1 MFDEEPYC
9 QNDLEGEP
17 LDWSTLSLYDALR
30 HYPRSIISVSDFEM
44 RRIRTKLTPVI
55 YTGAKDYNFFGENY
69 SLSYS
74 ENFTNHHF
82 NYFHFE
88 LSFDV
93 QIRRN

>member
-17 LDWSTLSLYDALR
+17 LDWSTVSFYDALR

-55 YTGAKDYNFFGENY
+55 YTGAKDYNFFGEIILY
-69 SLSYS
+69 QVKGPDDQI
-74 ENFTNHHF
+74 FRK
-82 NYFHFE
+82 FHKS
-88 LSFDV
+88 SF
-93 QIRRN
+93 